1 MAQRNKLNREAC
13 ASLPRLFWALIWRS
27 NRLAVLFIN
36 AGPNQ
41 QGRAARWSSRGLWRK
56 SPLVAVSLTHVYCIS
71 FALMQSTNQI
81 IFETKWTP
89 RVIYFNLKSAWYKIQ
104 LNRPFPSSPG
114 PLYQSEVR
122 CSTSDMEMSFHCHVN
137 KTHFHKKGWAP
148 NLVLIQRPW
157 GTRKWPIHTRQW
169 LPSTWWV
176 SGY

>member
-1 MAQRNKLNREAC
+1 MFTQIRTFLKPHIFFLDSCECGFKPLWRAASKQCGFGVRILWFRVGEGKKRNECAEWHEAWLAEWHNYAECNIWKMAQRNKLNREAC

-56 SPLVAVSLTHVYCIS
+56 SLLVAVSLTHVYCIS

-89 RVIYFNLKSAWYKIQ
+89 RVK
-104 LNRPFPSSPG
+104 
-114 PLYQSEVR
+114 
-122 CSTSDMEMSFHCHVN
+122 H
-137 KTHFHKKGWAP
+137 
-148 NLVLIQRPW
+148 
-157 GTRKWPIHTRQW
+157 
-169 LPSTWWV
+169 
-176 SGY
+176 